1 MSCSNEVSNK
11 SQIKT
16 DVVYL
21 ADDLLE
27 GRQTGTEGEKKAAN
41 YIAKRFKDLGLL
53 AQDVQSVMPE
63 SVTTTNNGTL
73 AISSSGIIANL
84 VAAVKDLKQQVEELT
99 KQLKG

>member
-1 MSCSNEVSNK
+1 MRNFPILFFLILCGSCSNEVSNK

-16 DVVYL
+16 DVAYL

-53 AQDVQSVMPE
+53 ALS
-63 SVTTTNNGTL
+63 L
-73 AISSSGIIANL
+73 IHI
-84 VAAVKDLKQQVEELT
+84 
-99 KQLKG
+99 